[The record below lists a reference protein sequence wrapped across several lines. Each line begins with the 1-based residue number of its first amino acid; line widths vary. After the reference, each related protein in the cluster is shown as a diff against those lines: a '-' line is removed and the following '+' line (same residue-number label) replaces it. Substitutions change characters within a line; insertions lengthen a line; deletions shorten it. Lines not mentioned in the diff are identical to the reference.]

1 MILLYVP
8 PVQNFIRKQAT
19 AIASD
24 ATGMN
29 ISVERIDLRFP
40 LNLLVRGV
48 QVVQPG
54 SDTIDI
60 QHPDTLLNL
69 GSLNIRVQAWPLLK
83 GRVEVDD
90 ITLQRVAVN
99 SSGLLEGMRI
109 KGTLGRF
116 FLASHGIDLNK
127 EDAVLNRV
135 ELSDTHVQVMLADTT
150 ETPEDTT
157 ETALNWRVAL
167 HSLKLKNVSVDLQ
180 MPLDSMSLA
189 ATIGDASIEDA
200 EADLK
205 RQFYGW
211 RKFALTGTSVNYDTG
226 TAVPAEGFD
235 ASHIALRD
243 IRIGIDSVMTCGRD
257 MNAVIREFSMYDRSG
272 LTVTSLTGRL
282 FADSAVIRVPYLQ
295 LKTPHSEMNL
305 TAQTYWKLVDI
316 PTTGQLSARF
326 NANIGKQDVLLF
338 AGGLPE
344 TFKEAYPFRPLVIHA
359 GTEGNLKQMQI
370 SRFTAELPGAFSL
383 SGGGELWN
391 LTDSLK
397 RSGGLDFEMQ
407 TQDLNFLTGLTGVTP
422 DGSIVVPDSMN
433 LVARLGLDGPQC
445 NALLKVQEGKGSL
458 NLDAAYNLSTEVYHA
473 DLAIDALQL
482 HHFLPKDS
490 VYALTAHVAAKG
502 RGVDMT
508 SRQTTA
514 LVEAKLDELQYA
526 RWNLSGVNLNA
537 GLKSAVASVRL
548 TSDNELLK
556 MQSEADLRLDRKYMD
571 GRLNMKVEELD
582 LYNLGIASEPLEHP
596 VAFNLGAEARRD
608 SIKLRM
614 DAGDMDLQFRAR
626 STLEELLGQSDKFVA
641 ILTKQIEERRLDHA
655 ALRQVL
661 PSAGMKLTA
670 GQANPVSYF
679 LKTKNISFNDFT
691 LRFGSTPARGI
702 NGRTAVHGL
711 RVDSLQLDTV
721 FFAVKQDTSRM
732 MLQSGVINGPKN
744 PQFVFR
750 STLTGEIRSE
760 DAELTVNYVDGK
772 GQTGV
777 LFGVNARPLTEGHGK
792 GNGVLLNLTPAEPV
806 IAYRKFHFVDNSNW
820 IYLHNNMRVYANIDM
835 DSDNGLGFRMQ
846 SDKNDSISLQNMN
859 VEFALRGIT
868 PEYCVRC
875 ALDGMARRK
884 TVIVPNPVVAAGMT
898 LGRFLP
904 RPVYIKIAAHQQ
916 RKKLYKR

>member
-1 MILLYVP
+1 MGAPIILFVILMILLYVP

-54 SDTIDI
+54 SDTADI

-69 GSLNIRVQAWPLLK
+69 GSLNVRVQAWPLLK

-167 HSLKLKNVSVDLQ
+167 HNLKLKNVSVDLQ

-608 SIKLRM
+608 SIKLQM

-641 ILTKQIEERRLDHA
+641 ILTKQIEERRLNHA

-661 PSAGMKLTA
+661 PSAGMQLTA
-670 GQANPVSYF
+670 GQANPVSNF

-691 LRFGSTPARGI
+691 LRFGSTPARI
-702 NGRTAVHGL
+702 ACGL
-711 RVDSLQLDTV
+711 
-721 FFAVKQDTSRM
+721 
-732 MLQSGVINGPKN
+732 
-744 PQFVFR
+744 
-750 STLTGEIRSE
+750 
-760 DAELTVNYVDGK
+760 
-772 GQTGV
+772 
-777 LFGVNARPLTEGHGK
+777 
-792 GNGVLLNLTPAEPV
+792 
-806 IAYRKFHFVDNSNW
+806 
-820 IYLHNNMRVYANIDM
+820 
-835 DSDNGLGFRMQ
+835 
-846 SDKNDSISLQNMN
+846 
-859 VEFALRGIT
+859 
-868 PEYCVRC
+868 
-875 ALDGMARRK
+875 
-884 TVIVPNPVVAAGMT
+884 VAARYG
-898 LGRFLP
+898 FLCREAGYFP
-904 RPVYIKIAAHQQ
+904 DDAA
-916 RKKLYKR
+916 KRGD

>member
-1 MILLYVP
+1 M
-8 PVQNFIRKQAT
+8 
-19 AIASD
+19 
-24 ATGMN
+24 
-29 ISVERIDLRFP
+29 
-40 LNLLVRGV
+40 
-48 QVVQPG
+48 
-54 SDTIDI
+54 
-60 QHPDTLLNL
+60 
-69 GSLNIRVQAWPLLK
+69 
-83 GRVEVDD
+83 
-90 ITLQRVAVN
+90 
-99 SSGLLEGMRI
+99 
-109 KGTLGRF
+109 
-116 FLASHGIDLNK
+116 
-127 EDAVLNRV
+127 
-135 ELSDTHVQVMLADTT
+135 
-150 ETPEDTT
+150 
-157 ETALNWRVAL
+157 
-167 HSLKLKNVSVDLQ
+167 
-180 MPLDSMSLA
+180 
-189 ATIGDASIEDA
+189 
-200 EADLK
+200 
-205 RQFYGW
+205 
-211 RKFALTGTSVNYDTG
+211 
-226 TAVPAEGFD
+226 
-235 ASHIALRD
+235 
-243 IRIGIDSVMTCGRD
+243 
-257 MNAVIREFSMYDRSG
+257 
-272 LTVTSLTGRL
+272 
-282 FADSAVIRVPYLQ
+282 
-295 LKTPHSEMNL
+295 
-305 TAQTYWKLVDI
+305 
-316 PTTGQLSARF
+316 
-326 NANIGKQDVLLF
+326 
-338 AGGLPE
+338 
-344 TFKEAYPFRPLVIHA
+344 
-359 GTEGNLKQMQI
+359 
-370 SRFTAELPGAFSL
+370 
-383 SGGGELWN
+383 
-391 LTDSLK
+391 
-397 RSGGLDFEMQ
+397 
-407 TQDLNFLTGLTGVTP
+407 
-422 DGSIVVPDSMN
+422 
-433 LVARLGLDGPQC
+433 
-445 NALLKVQEGKGSL
+445 
-458 NLDAAYNLSTEVYHA
+458 
-473 DLAIDALQL
+473 
-482 HHFLPKDS
+482 
-490 VYALTAHVAAKG
+490 
-502 RGVDMT
+502 
-508 SRQTTA
+508 
-514 LVEAKLDELQYA
+514 
-526 RWNLSGVNLNA
+526 NLNA

-859 VEFALRGIT
+859 VELSRFQLGELSEVLPYMPRLTGLFSAEAQYIQT
-868 PEYCVRC
+868 PTSLQVSAEANIDELTYERQHVG
-875 ALDGMARRK
+875 DIGMGA
-884 TVIVPNPVVAAGMT
+884 TWLP
-898 LGRFLP
+898 GR
-904 RPVYIKIAAHQQ
+904 
-916 RKKLYKR
+916 

>member
-1 MILLYVP
+1 MLLTPIILFVILMILLYVP

-54 SDTIDI
+54 SDTADI

-69 GSLNIRVQAWPLLK
+69 GSLNVRVQAWPLLK

-167 HSLKLKNVSVDLQ
+167 HNLKLKNVSVDLQ

-514 LVEAKLDELQYA
+514 LVETKLDKLQYA

-537 GLKSAVASVRL
+537 ELKSAVASVRL

-679 LKTKNISFNDFT
+679 LKTKNIRFNDFT

-777 LFGVNARPLTEGHGK
+777 LFGVNARPLTE
-792 GNGVLLNLTPAEPV
+792 
-806 IAYRKFHFVDNSNW
+806 
-820 IYLHNNMRVYANIDM
+820 
-835 DSDNGLGFRMQ
+835 
-846 SDKNDSISLQNMN
+846 
-859 VEFALRGIT
+859 
-868 PEYCVRC
+868 
-875 ALDGMARRK
+875 
-884 TVIVPNPVVAAGMT
+884 
-898 LGRFLP
+898 
-904 RPVYIKIAAHQQ
+904 
-916 RKKLYKR
+916 

>member
-1 MILLYVP
+1 MLLTPIILFVILMILLYVP

-679 LKTKNISFNDFT
+679 LKTKT
-691 LRFGSTPARGI
+691 
-702 NGRTAVHGL
+702 
-711 RVDSLQLDTV
+711 
-721 FFAVKQDTSRM
+721 
-732 MLQSGVINGPKN
+732 
-744 PQFVFR
+744 
-750 STLTGEIRSE
+750 
-760 DAELTVNYVDGK
+760 
-772 GQTGV
+772 
-777 LFGVNARPLTEGHGK
+777 
-792 GNGVLLNLTPAEPV
+792 
-806 IAYRKFHFVDNSNW
+806 
-820 IYLHNNMRVYANIDM
+820 
-835 DSDNGLGFRMQ
+835 
-846 SDKNDSISLQNMN
+846 
-859 VEFALRGIT
+859 
-868 PEYCVRC
+868 
-875 ALDGMARRK
+875 
-884 TVIVPNPVVAAGMT
+884 
-898 LGRFLP
+898 
-904 RPVYIKIAAHQQ
+904 
-916 RKKLYKR
+916 

>member
-1 MILLYVP
+1 MLLTPIILFVILMILLYVP

-54 SDTIDI
+54 SDTTDI

-69 GSLNIRVQAWPLLK
+69 GSLNVRVQAWPLLK

-167 HSLKLKNVSVDLQ
+167 HNLKLKNVSVDLQ

-537 GLKSAVASVRL
+537 GLKSAVASVQL

-679 LKTKNISFNDFT
+679 LKTKT
-691 LRFGSTPARGI
+691 
-702 NGRTAVHGL
+702 
-711 RVDSLQLDTV
+711 
-721 FFAVKQDTSRM
+721 
-732 MLQSGVINGPKN
+732 
-744 PQFVFR
+744 
-750 STLTGEIRSE
+750 
-760 DAELTVNYVDGK
+760 
-772 GQTGV
+772 
-777 LFGVNARPLTEGHGK
+777 
-792 GNGVLLNLTPAEPV
+792 
-806 IAYRKFHFVDNSNW
+806 
-820 IYLHNNMRVYANIDM
+820 
-835 DSDNGLGFRMQ
+835 
-846 SDKNDSISLQNMN
+846 
-859 VEFALRGIT
+859 
-868 PEYCVRC
+868 
-875 ALDGMARRK
+875 
-884 TVIVPNPVVAAGMT
+884 
-898 LGRFLP
+898 
-904 RPVYIKIAAHQQ
+904 
-916 RKKLYKR
+916 